1 MVVTCGEMRE
11 IEEAAF
17 ARGVQASELMNQA
30 GLGIAEVIQQF
41 HPKPGVLGLYLGKGN
56 NAGDA
61 LVAAKHLFHQGWR
74 VWARLGFAIG
84 EFKELPRKHWF
95 ELAELVPEIES
106 QNPISTAGLP
116 LVLLDGLVGIGAEG
130 ALKGTLSALA
140 AEMNA
145 QRKQSHARVFAMD
158 IPSGLNGDS
167 GEIDGACVEADV
179 TVTIGH
185 VKRGLLADGAINHV
199 GRIAVVPLTSLSRNS
214 GHSPIAV
221 LTASGLRE
229 HLARRPFDFHKGMA
243 GRVGLIAGSA
253 GFTGAAVLAAL
264 GALRGGAGLIKLF
277 VKKDAYPMIASQAPP
292 EAMVTVIQDY
302 REVLEYPLDSLAVG
316 PGLGFESEE
325 EIMDLLARTKVPLVI
340 DADALTMLSRSK
352 SAPLTVHQAPRL
364 LTPHP
369 GEMARLAARQPQML
383 GLDRRTLAES
393 YAALDS
399 NCALLL
405 KGARTVIAQT
415 GKPTCFNTT
424 GTPGMASG
432 GMGDVLTGV
441 CAALIARG
449 IDVHSAAC
457 IGAWTSGRA
466 AELAL
471 STGHC
476 SEESLLA
483 TDVATHLGAA
493 FNALKMGSY

>member
-1 MVVTCGEMRE
+1 MVVTCGEMKE

-17 ARGVQASELMNQA
+17 ARGIQASELMNQA

-61 LVAAKHLFHQGWR
+61 LVAAKHLFHRGWR

-84 EFKELPRKHWF
+84 ELKELPRKHWF

-106 QNPISTAGLP
+106 ENAICSAGLP
-116 LVLLDGLVGIGAEG
+116 RVLLDGLVGIGAEG
-130 ALKGTLSALA
+130 SLKGSLSALA
-140 AEMNA
+140 TEMNA

-167 GEIDGACVEADV
+167 GEIDGVCVEADV

-185 VKRGLLADGAINHV
+185 VKRGLLADGAVNQV
-199 GRIAVVPLTSLSRNS
+199 GRIAVVPLSALAANTTP
-214 GHSPIAV
+214 SPIEA
-221 LTASGLRE
+221 LIASGLRN
-229 HLARRPFDFHKGMA
+229 HLTRRPFDFHKGMA
-243 GRVGLIAGSA
+243 GRVGLIAGSV
-253 GFTGAAVLAAL
+253 GFTGAAALAAL
-264 GALRGGAGLIKLF
+264 GALRGGAGLVKLF
-277 VKKDAYPMIASQAPP
+277 VKKDAYPMIASQAAP
-292 EAMVTVIQDY
+292 EAMVTVIKDY

-316 PGLGFESEE
+316 PGLGFECEE
-325 EIMDLLARTKVPLVI
+325 EIMDLLARAKVPMVI
-340 DADALTMLSRSK
+340 DADALTMLARSK
-352 SAPLTVHQAPRL
+352 SNPLAVSQAPRL

-369 GEMARLAARQPQML
+369 GEMARLAAGHRRFV

-393 YAALDS
+393 YSALHPD
-399 NCALLL
+399 CALLL

-441 CAALIARG
+441 CAALIAQG
-449 IDVHSAAC
+449 IGVHSAAC